1 MTDHVRRL
9 LAANAVSSLGDGLQV
24 AAFPLA
30 GAALT
35 SSPATIAALAAVGS
49 VPALLGAVPA
59 GALADRLPR
68 ARLMTALDLA
78 QAAVL
83 AVLAVLIAAHALAVW
98 ELFATALLM
107 GVGQMLT
114 EISAAALV
122 PVIAPA
128 DRLPRV
134 NAILATTTEL
144 GGGLAGPAA
153 GGVLFA
159 VAAGLP
165 FGLNA
170 FSFLAAGLIT
180 ATLGRPEQAARARQ
194 HELGGPAG
202 DARLRAGVGWLARHR
217 PLRGLVLMV
226 AAWSLFGWM
235 PESVLVLY
243 VREDLHGSSAAF
255 GGLLAATSAG
265 ATLGGLLAGR
275 LIDRLGTGR
284 ILAPSLLMYAVLMV
298 PPAFLA
304 SVFPVALV
312 FFAQGLPVLVF
323 TVAAATAR
331 QSLTPQPLMAR
342 VTSVFYLAGAGIAP
356 VGLLAGGF
364 IGSHLG
370 LRAAFLIGGAGLAA
384 SVALLSRTV
393 RGIDQ
398 PAPADRHQG

>member
-24 AAFPLA
+24 AALPLA
-30 GAALT
+30 GASLT

-83 AVLAVLIAAHALAVW
+83 AALAVLIAAHALAVW

-107 GVGQMLT
+107 GIGQMLT

-134 NAILATTTEL
+134 NAILATTTEM

-165 FGLNA
+165 FALNA
-170 FSFLAAGLIT
+170 FSFLAAGLIIAALT
-180 ATLGRPEQAARARQ
+180 QPEKAARARHQ
-194 HELGGPAG
+194 ALGPAG
-202 DARLRAGVGWLARHR
+202 DARLRAGVAWLARHR

-235 PESVLVLY
+235 PEAVLVLY

-255 GGLLAATSAG
+255 GGLLAATSVG
-265 ATLGGLLAGR
+265 ATLGGLLADR
-275 LIDRLGTGR
+275 LIARLGTGR
-284 ILAPSLLMYAVLMV
+284 ILAPSLLIYAVLMV

-304 SVFPVALV
+304 SVYPVALV
-312 FFAQGLPVLVF
+312 FFGQGLPVLVF
-323 TVAAATAR
+323 TVAAAIAR
-331 QSLTPQPLMAR
+331 QTLTPRPLMAR

-364 IGSHLG
+364 IGAHLG
-370 LRAAFLIGGAGLAA
+370 LRATFLVGGIGLAA

-398 PAPADRHQG
+398 PARADRHQG